1 MNSPD
6 NFLEGFVRWCVF
18 NVNIKT
24 CKASAPP
31 GVLVWLLRTTV
42 TVRDE
47 LRRKLKRLAAMLDV
61 TQGEVIERA
70 LRVYEGQILRG
81 RPSRRAR
88 ASGKVLDAME
98 EAASKIRRSDPEWAR
113 ISRTI
118 ERAAVS
124 IDEFTAEGWG

>member
-1 MNSPD
+1 M
-6 NFLEGFVRWCVF
+6 
-18 NVNIKT
+18 
-24 CKASAPP
+24 
-31 GVLVWLLRTTV
+31 
-42 TVRDE
+42 
-47 LRRKLKRLAAMLDV
+47 DV